1 MGQKAPVDEATKE
14 ETMFD
19 GYVVPELFFKDNGVK
34 TSLTGVEKVE
44 GKDAYVLEYVYP
56 SGGKVAVYFDA
67 SSNLKVQ
74 TVKTMDT
81 PQGKATQT
89 ISYLDYKDVN
99 GVKFPHTVVQS
110 FGPQNLKAEVT
121 SLEVN
126 VPLDDALFK
135 VE

>member
-1 MGQKAPVDEATKE
+1 
-14 ETMFD
+14 
-19 GYVVPELFFKDNGVK
+19 
-34 TSLTGVEKVE
+34 
-44 GKDAYVLEYVYP
+44 
-56 SGGKVAVYFDA
+56 VYFDA

-89 ISYLDYKDVN
+89 ISYYDYKEVN
-99 GVKFPHTVVQS
+99 GVKLPHTVVQS